1 MRKSVLFTSKGI
13 NCSAFLYVPDNLK
26 SDKKS
31 PAIVMAH
38 GLSGVKEQALT
49 SYAERFTAK
58 GFITLVFDYR
68 YFGDSEGEPRSQ
80 LFPLE
85 MVEDYQN
92 AISWISN
99 QGEVD
104 PQRIGIWGTS
114 LSGGLVLY
122 VGAFD
127 KRVKA
132 IVAQVPGV
140 FNPVSRY
147 VSNPTE
153 WQKSGEFLMQDRV
166 ERYKNGAVNYMKVVD
181 QKGQRCVL
189 PGEAAYKFFSSSLAT
204 APNWRNQLTVESLEK
219 MREFDP
225 VTSIGLISPIPILL
239 IPAERDGL
247 VSPESIRLVYDKIAG
262 IKAITFLPIT
272 HFEIYHEPW
281 LSKAADLALDWYGKY
296 L

>member
-1 MRKSVLFTSKGI
+1 MQRRVSFTSKGI
-13 NCSAFLYVPDNLK
+13 NCNAFLYMPENLK
-26 SDKKS
+26 NGKKY
-31 PAIVMAH
+31 PAIIMAH

-49 SYAERFTAK
+49 SYAERFATK

-68 YFGDSEGEPRSQ
+68 YFGESEGEPRSQ
-80 LFPLE
+80 LFPLA
-85 MVEDYQN
+85 MVEDYRN

-99 QGEVD
+99 QREVD

-132 IVAQVPGV
+132 IVAQVPAI

-147 VSNPTE
+147 ASNPTE
-153 WQKSGEFLMQDRV
+153 WQESGAFLTQDRV
-166 ERYKNGAVNYMKVVD
+166 DRYKNGAVNYIKVVD
-181 QKGQRCVL
+181 LEGQRCVL
-189 PGEAAYKFFSSSLAT
+189 PGKAAYDFFISSLAT
-204 APNWRNQLTVESLEK
+204 APNWCNQLTIESLEK

-225 VTSIGLISPIPILL
+225 ISAVSLISPTPILF
-239 IPAERDGL
+239 IPAEKDGL
-247 VSPESIRLVYDKIAG
+247 VKPESLRLVYDKITG
-262 IKAITFLPIT
+262 TKAITFLPIT

-281 LSKAADLALDWYGKY
+281 LSKAADLALDWYGRY